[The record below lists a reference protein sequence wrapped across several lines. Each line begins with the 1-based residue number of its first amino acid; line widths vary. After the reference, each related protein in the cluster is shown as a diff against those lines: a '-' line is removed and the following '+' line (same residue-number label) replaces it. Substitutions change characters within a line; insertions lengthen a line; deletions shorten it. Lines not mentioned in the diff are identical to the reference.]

1 MGGRVLGFLVAVAIV
16 ALVLI
21 LHIWDQGLLGMYRF
35 RYEPPLSRAR
45 GWLRLVEAAAVGFGS
60 AALFGLLM
68 LADDLRPPAP
78 PGSS

>member
-1 MGGRVLGFLVAVAIV
+1 MLGFLVAVAIV